1 MSEAFDPY
9 LNWLGI
15 RDPKRPPNHYRLLG
29 IDLFESDPEIISVA
43 ADRQMAHVRTFQTGK
58 HSALSQRLLNEIAAA
73 KLCLLNPAKKAEYD
87 VMLRAEEAARASLAV
102 PPVAGVP
109 PPVRS
114 APAGH
119 MPPELPAP
127 FAPPEHAPP
136 LPVGGAPPQSV
147 AASGGAAVWP
157 PPGQRSGGLPTS
169 VAALAPGASR
179 GAGGGYVSPTVAA
192 PVAPPL
198 PGSQIPDS
206 AKAPHTWAGSGW
218 VAQRQGELVVV
229 VFLGA
234 LILGLAAGLVWLR
247 TYNSGVG
254 VAGPAAQDSSDQQDR
269 QQTDNRQPD
278 DARLEKPADQPGD
291 ATELPNSDPSKQ
303 PPSSPPAPTEPQP
316 PTPPNS
322 KPGPM
327 GPSEPFQQPEPQPPS
342 TEPEPPSPPDE
353 AAEPEQPPT
362 AVQQPPGAEPSSQ
375 PEGEA
380 GTPADSKQGTARLPV
395 PSAEEQAKSQKEI
408 RELLRKDYTLAAA
421 DIKEKKKLAEK
432 LWRLARETTNDP
444 VARFVLYCEARDEAA
459 EAGDGRLFLEVIDTL
474 GRQYELDE
482 LKMAAA
488 ALQRAI
494 RNLRDLA
501 AQKAIVEVGIR
512 LARRANS
519 QENYEAARAL
529 AETARDLA
537 RKSRDLALVRQ
548 AAATFYEVEAYAR
561 LFADFSKAETILSEH
576 PEDPQANYL
585 AGRYYCFVRNQW
597 QRGLPM
603 LAKGSNEQLQQ
614 LAIAELASTADA
626 MQKVELADRWRAAGD
641 SAEELFQRFYYER
654 AMYWYRNALS
664 GLSGIDRT
672 RVEKQLEELKKQ
684 LAPK

>member
-87 VMLRAEEAARASLAV
+87 AMLRAEEAARACPAAPPVAASPPPVCSAPPVAV
-102 PPVAGVP
+102 PP
-109 PPVRS
+109 
-114 APAGH
+114 
-119 MPPELPAP
+119 ELSAP
-127 FAPPEHAPP
+127 FAPPEGGPP
-136 LPVGGAPPQSV
+136 PPVGGLPPQSV

-157 PPGQRSGGLPTS
+157 PRGQRSGGLGTS
-169 VAALAPGASR
+169 IAARSIGPSLGS
-179 GAGGGYVSPTVAA
+179 AGGFPSPTNAS

-198 PGSQIPDS
+198 PSYDTSRS
-206 AKAPHTWAGSGW
+206 AEAPRSWADSGW
-218 VAQRQGELVVV
+218 TAQRQGELLVV
-229 VFLGA
+229 VFLGT

-247 TYNSGVG
+247 THNSGLWI
-254 VAGPAAQDSSDQQDR
+254 AGPAAEDSPDQQDG
-269 QQTDNRQPD
+269 QQTDHPQPD
-278 DARLEKPADQPGD
+278 DAGPPKPADKPGQG
-291 ATELPNSDPSKQ
+291 TEGPNSEPSQ
-303 PPSSPPAPTEPQP
+303 EPPSTEPQQ
-316 PTPPNS
+316 PTPPTS
-322 KPGPM
+322 GPEPM
-327 GPSEPFQQPEPQPPS
+327 GPSGPNEQPEPQPPS
-342 TEPEPPSPPDE
+342 TEPKQPSPPDE
-353 AAEPEQPPT
+353 AANPEPPPT
-362 AVQQPPGAEPSSQ
+362 AVQQPPGAEPPWQ
-375 PEGEA
+375 PEGKP
-380 GTPADSKQGTARLPV
+380 GTPADSKQGTDRLPV
-395 PSAEEQAKSQKEI
+395 PSAEQQARSQKEI
-408 RELLRKDYTLAAA
+408 RELLRKDYTLATG
-421 DIKEKKKLAEK
+421 DIKEKRKLANK
-432 LWRLARETTNDP
+432 LWTLARETTNDP

-548 AAATFYEVEAYAR
+548 AAATLYEVEAYAR

-585 AGRYYCFVRNQW
+585 AGRYHCFVRNQW

-603 LAKGSNEQLQQ
+603 LAKGSNEQLRQ
-614 LAIAELASTADA
+614 LAIAELAGAADA
-626 MQKVELADRWRAAGD
+626 MQKVELADRWRAAGE
-641 SAEELFQRFYYER
+641 SAEEMFQRFYYER
-654 AMYWYRNALS
+654 AMYWYRDALS

-684 LAPK
+684 FSPK